1 MKISQ
6 ESRKLLSIIIL
17 AVIST
22 SLVLFGT
29 HYIFSNREDK
39 LIKINKEICEL
50 FAEKIALEIE
60 INISQF
66 NSLALISET
75 SLSLAESKKIDLLL
89 SELVNK
95 YIKDAYGVEGGVYLR
110 ELDDFMGY
118 AYPTSPPPIP
128 VYGPP
133 PRSYNIIRDQALQS
147 VEKDSSLI
155 WVHAFDPA
163 IFPLATNPIRIE
175 GFPVGSVWVRTHIE
189 RDLPLVKFKRVI
201 NIVTVISLI
210 GFTVMAMF
218 SFFLRNGIKNIKS
231 ELRNTSDNLEY
242 RLKKRGGWFGFIP
255 ASINNM
261 LDLIEKDNKKRK
273 KLEKKLQQKE
283 KLASLGTMV
292 AGVAHEVK
300 TPLAAIK
307 TRVQMWQREVDNN
320 AELGKNISPESLDMV
335 ISEIDRLSNL
345 VKRLVIFS
353 SPIIKNLI
361 ATNLTKLI
369 EEVIGFFDLKS
380 INKNIY
386 IKIKSEKHLPS
397 ALIDVNSFKQVIIN
411 IITNSIE
418 SIEHSG
424 NIQIQLKNDL
434 KNKNIIIEIIDDGN
448 GIQDDL
454 LDKIFDPFFTLK
466 EKGTGL
472 GLTISHEIMSAHNG
486 SIFFNNNKDKGVI
499 CTISLPIQ

>member
-6 ESRKLLSIIIL
+6 ESRKLLSIILL
-17 AVIST
+17 ALIST
-22 SLVLFGT
+22 SLVLFVV
-29 HYIFSNREDK
+29 HYIFSSWEK
-39 LIKINKEICEL
+39 ELVSVNKEICDSY
-50 FAEKIALEIE
+50 AEHIAEEIE
-60 INISQF
+60 N
-66 NSLALISET
+66 NVSELYLLGLNKDS
-75 SLSLAESKKIDLLL
+75 SLSLAESKKIDALLTK
-89 SELVNK
+89 LVNSH
-95 YIKDAYGVEGGVYLR
+95 ILDAIGVEGGVYLK

-118 AYPTSPPPIP
+118 AYPTSPPPVP

-133 PRSYNIIRDQALQS
+133 PRSYNIIKNQAIQS
-147 VEKDSSLI
+147 VNNDSSMVQI
-155 WVHAFDPA
+155 HAFDPA
-163 IFPLATNPIRIE
+163 IFPLATNPISINNI
-175 GFPVGSVWVRTHIE
+175 PVGAVWIRTHIE
-189 RDLPLVKFKRVI
+189 RDLPLVKFKRVV
-201 NIVTVISLI
+201 NLVTVISLI

-231 ELRNTSDNLEY
+231 ELRDTSDNFEY

-307 TRVQMWQREVDNN
+307 TRVQMWQREVKNN

-369 EEVIGFFDLKS
+369 EEVIGFFDLKN
-380 INKNIY
+380 INKNIS
-386 IKIKSEKHLPS
+386 IEIESEKYLPS
-397 ALIDVNSFKQVIIN
+397 ALVDINSFKQVLIN

-418 SIEHSG
+418 SIESSG
-424 NIQIQLKNDL
+424 KIQIQLKKDL
-434 KNKNIIIEIIDDGN
+434 KNKSIIIEIIDDGK
-448 GIQDDL
+448 GIADDL

-472 GLTISHEIMSAHNG
+472 GLTISHEIISAHNG
-486 SIFFNNNKDKGVI
+486 SISFKKNKDKGVI
-499 CTISLPIQ
+499 CTISLPI